1 MNQEDEAGNI
11 LPPNELQMLKDRA
24 KMMGIQFSG
33 NIGLDALKAKVAA
46 KMDEQPIPK
55 DETDEPETESTS
67 NENPFGSP
75 VSNQPALDAMSAMPK
90 PVVHNSKN
98 LLNPLVGDRGGFTPG
113 VKMSFRE
120 QQLKDAM
127 RLVRCRI
134 VNMDPKK
141 KDLDGE
147 ILTVGNRYI
156 GTVKKFIPYGEATDD
171 GYHIPKVLYDELEDR
186 KFLHIQV
193 TKDKVTKMQKVVT
206 SYVKEFS
213 IEVLPQLT
221 PTDLAKLA
229 AAQAA
234 AGNT

>member
-1 MNQEDEAGNI
+1 MNQEDENGN
-11 LPPNELQMLKDRA
+11 PVAPNELQMLKDRA

-33 NIGLDALKAKVAA
+33 NIGLDALKAKIAS
-46 KMDEQPIPK
+46 KMEG
-55 DETDEPETESTS
+55 EPETPEKSEEADEAS

-75 VSNQPALDAMSAMPK
+75 LNNGPALDKMSEMPK
-90 PVVHNSKN
+90 PVTTTSKAM
-98 LLNPLVGDRGGFTPG
+98 LNPLNGDRSGFTPG
-113 VKMSFRE
+113 VKTSFRE
-120 QQLKDAM
+120 AQLLDAM

-134 VNMDPKK
+134 TNMDPKK

-156 GTVKKFIPYGEATDD
+156 GTVKKFIPYGAATDE
-171 GYHIPKVLYDELEDR
+171 GYHVPKVLYDELEDR

-193 TKDKVTKMQKVVT
+193 TKDRATGQQKVVT
-206 SYVKEFS
+206 SYVKEFA

-221 PTDLAKLA
+221 ELDLAKLA
-229 AAQAA
+229 QAQLA

>member
-1 MNQEDEAGNI
+1 VNQEDKNGNI

-33 NIGLDALKAKVAA
+33 NIGLDALKAKVTAR
-46 KMDEQPIPK
+46 MEGEPDEAEVQ
-55 DETDEPETESTS
+55 TENV
-67 NENPFGSP
+67 NENPFGSS
-75 VSNQPALDAMSAMPK
+75 VSNQPALDKMSEMPK
-90 PVVHNSKN
+90 PVVHMSKSM
-98 LLNPLVGDRGGFTPG
+98 LNPLNGDRGGFTPG